1 MIDDDEY
8 LRRYKNMSKGL
19 SEFMYGQFDE
29 LKELFKKK
37 HEQYSSGA
45 DELANFR
52 RGALLNGRS
61 DDAEGMF
68 EELKAYAAKHIA
80 FVYTHD
86 IHGDKIAESLKDI
99 AVYSLI
105 GLYMAELAKQEDEET
120 YSLGPRFNDALI
132 AAANESIRAF
142 NEVQH
147 ELDSVRAVRDKKEDI
162 AK

>member
-1 MIDDDEY
+1 M
-8 LRRYKNMSKGL
+8 
-19 SEFMYGQFDE
+19 
-29 LKELFKKK
+29 
-37 HEQYSSGA
+37 
-45 DELANFR
+45 
-52 RGALLNGRS
+52 NGRS

-105 GLYMAELAKQEDEET
+105 GLYMAELAKAEDEET

-132 AAANESIRAF
+132 AAANESIKG
-142 NEVQH
+142 
-147 ELDSVRAVRDKKEDI
+147 LDGLQREINSVIAARENRED
-162 AK
+162 AEE

>member
-1 MIDDDEY
+1 MN
-8 LRRYKNMSKGL
+8 KSL
-19 SEFMYGQFDE
+19 SEFMYSQLDE
-29 LKELFKKK
+29 LEALFKKK

-52 RGALLNGRS
+52 CGALLNGHT

-68 EELKAYAAKHIA
+68 EELKAYMAKHIA

-120 YSLGPRFNDALI
+120 YSLGPRCIDDALI
-132 AAANESIRAF
+132 LATAESYHRGY
-142 NEVQH
+142 
-147 ELDSVRAVRDKKEDI
+147 ELGNVIKPVFTVRESKEDTE
-162 AK
+162 K

>member
-1 MIDDDEY
+1 MC
-8 LRRYKNMSKGL
+8 SKHM
-19 SEFMYGQFDE
+19 SEFVCQQLDE
-29 LKELFKKK
+29 LEALFKKK

-52 RGALLNGRS
+52 CGALLNGRT

-105 GLYMAELAKQEDEET
+105 GLYMAELAKAEDEET
-120 YSLGPRFNDALI
+120 YSLGPRCIDDALI
-132 AAANESIRAF
+132 LATAESYHRGY
-142 NEVQH
+142 
-147 ELDSVRAVRDKKEDI
+147 ELGNVIKPVFTARENKEDTEE
-162 AK
+162 

>member
-1 MIDDDEY
+1 
-8 LRRYKNMSKGL
+8 MSKGL

-29 LKELFKKK
+29 LKALFKKK

-52 RGALLNGRS
+52 RGALLNGRA

-105 GLYMAELAKQEDEET
+105 GLYMVEISRTKEEMMQAHRDCVAALCRYQRDSMEEQLAA
-120 YSLGPRFNDALI
+120 SLKATATSEP
-132 AAANESIRAF
+132 
-142 NEVQH
+142 
-147 ELDSVRAVRDKKEDI
+147 KED
-162 AK
+162 

>member
-1 MIDDDEY
+1 MC
-8 LRRYKNMSKGL
+8 SKM
-19 SEFMYGQFDE
+19 SEFVCQQLDE
-29 LKELFKKK
+29 LEALFKKK
-37 HEQYSSGA
+37 HEQYSAGA

-52 RGALLNGRS
+52 RGALLNGRT

-86 IHGDKIAESLKDI
+86 IHGDKITESLKDI

-120 YSLGPRFNDALI
+120 YSLGSCVDSALI
-132 AAANESIRAF
+132 AAANESIKAF
-142 NEVQH
+142 RDLQNELNSGNSVQKSN
-147 ELDSVRAVRDKKEDI
+147 EEE

>member
-1 MIDDDEY
+1 
-8 LRRYKNMSKGL
+8 MSKGL
-19 SEFMYGQFDE
+19 SEFMYSQLDE
-29 LKELFKKK
+29 LEALFKKK

-52 RGALLNGRS
+52 RGALLNGRA

-86 IHGDKIAESLKDI
+86 IHGDKITESLKDI

-105 GLYMAELAKQEDEET
+105 GLYMAELAKEEDEET
-120 YSLGPRFNDALI
+120 YSPGPRYIDDALI
-132 AAANESIRAF
+132 SATGENYHRTHKLGNEIKPVFAARENDGDAE
-142 NEVQH
+142 
-147 ELDSVRAVRDKKEDI
+147 K
-162 AK
+162 

>member
-1 MIDDDEY
+1 
-8 LRRYKNMSKGL
+8 MSKSL
-19 SEFMYGQFDE
+19 SEFMYGQLDE
-29 LKELFKKK
+29 LEELFKKK

-52 RGALLNGRS
+52 RGALLNGRG

-86 IHGDKIAESLKDI
+86 IHGDKITESLKDI

-120 YSLGPRFNDALI
+120 YSLGPRCLDDALI
-132 AAANESIRAF
+132 LATAESYHRTHKLINEIKPVFTARE
-142 NEVQH
+142 N
-147 ELDSVRAVRDKKEDI
+147 DED
-162 AK
+162 AEE

>member
-1 MIDDDEY
+1 MC
-8 LRRYKNMSKGL
+8 SKHM
-19 SEFMYGQFDE
+19 SEFVCQQLNEFE
-29 LKELFKKK
+29 ALFKKK

-52 RGALLNGRS
+52 RGALLNGRG

-86 IHGDKIAESLKDI
+86 IHGDKITESLKDI

-105 GLYMAELAKQEDEET
+105 GLYMVEILRTKEEMMQAH
-120 YSLGPRFNDALI
+120 RDCI
-132 AAANESIRAF
+132 AALCRYQRDSMEEQLLKATATSVPKEM
-142 NEVQH
+142 EDQH
-147 ELDSVRAVRDKKEDI
+147 E
-162 AK
+162 

>member
-1 MIDDDEY
+1 MC
-8 LRRYKNMSKGL
+8 SKM
-19 SEFMYGQFDE
+19 SEFMYSQLDE
-29 LKELFKKK
+29 LEVLFKKK
-37 HEQYSSGA
+37 HEQYSFGA

-52 RGALLNGRS
+52 RGALLNGRT

-68 EELKAYAAKHIA
+68 EELKAYVAKHIA

-86 IHGDKIAESLKDI
+86 IHGDKITESLKDI

-120 YSLGPRFNDALI
+120 YSLGSCVDSALI
-132 AAANESIRAF
+132 AAANKSIKAF
-142 NEVQH
+142 RDLQNELNSGNSVQKSN
-147 ELDSVRAVRDKKEDI
+147 EEE

>member
-1 MIDDDEY
+1 MC
-8 LRRYKNMSKGL
+8 SKM
-19 SEFMYGQFDE
+19 SEFVCQQLDE
-29 LKELFKKK
+29 LEALFKKK

-52 RGALLNGRS
+52 RGALLNGRT

-86 IHGDKIAESLKDI
+86 IHGDKITESLKDI

-120 YSLGPRFNDALI
+120 YSLGPRCLDDDLI
-132 AAANESIRAF
+132 LVTAKGYHRFHKLTNEIKPVFTAQE
-142 NEVQH
+142 N
-147 ELDSVRAVRDKKEDI
+147 KED
-162 AK
+162 AEE

>member
-1 MIDDDEY
+1 MC
-8 LRRYKNMSKGL
+8 SKM
-19 SEFMYGQFDE
+19 SEFMYSQLDE
-29 LKELFKKK
+29 LEALFKKK

-52 RGALLNGRS
+52 RGALLNGRT

-86 IHGDKIAESLKDI
+86 IHGDKITESLKDI

-105 GLYMAELAKQEDEET
+105 GLYMAELAKEEDEET
-120 YSLGPRFNDALI
+120 YSLGPCFNDALI
-132 AAANESIRAF
+132 AAANESIKAF
-142 NEVQH
+142 SGVQR
-147 ELDSVRAVRDKKEDI
+147 EIDSVIAARKNKEDTEE
-162 AK
+162 

>member
-1 MIDDDEY
+1 
-8 LRRYKNMSKGL
+8 MSKGL
-19 SEFMYGQFDE
+19 SEFMYSQLDE
-29 LKELFKKK
+29 LEALFKKK

-86 IHGDKIAESLKDI
+86 IHGDKITESLKDI

-120 YSLGPRFNDALI
+120 YSLGSRCLDDVLATAENYHRTHKLINEIKPVFTARENDGGA
-132 AAANESIRAF
+132 E
-142 NEVQH
+142 
-147 ELDSVRAVRDKKEDI
+147 K
-162 AK
+162 